1 VVGLIVV
8 VAGMALVLIVVTT
21 WVVQGLWRVGRR
33 NEEMVA
39 GGSHGR
45 QTRRVKEERP
55 E

>member
-1 VVGLIVV
+1 VVGLVV
-8 VAGMALVLIVVTT
+8 VAGMTLVFLVVTA

-33 NEEMVA
+33 NEELVA

-45 QTRRVKEERP
+45 QTRRTKDERP